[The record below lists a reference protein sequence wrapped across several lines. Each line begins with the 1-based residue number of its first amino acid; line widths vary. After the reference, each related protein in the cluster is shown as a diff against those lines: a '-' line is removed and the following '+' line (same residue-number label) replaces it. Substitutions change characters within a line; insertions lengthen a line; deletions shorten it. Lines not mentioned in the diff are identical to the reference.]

1 MTCLFILTTLTFK
14 WRLVFFVNNVW
25 IFSRELQPFF
35 DISTHLL
42 LSLCGGRWHRLTEAW
57 RTVSASVEQESG
69 ERHVPCG
76 GAAGHWSWGP
86 DEDGVA
92 VRQRGVDAGLAGGKV
107 ISGVCPLGQTLS
119 DTVTGDPGK
128 MARGPSSG
136 PKAVSSPIRS
146 PSRPVPQEPSF
157 IPIAMTGGP
166 AEILRVC
173 DVRITW
179 KDGDRF
185 IHDRLARGNGGNKIS
200 KPSVLISC
208 HLARMNLSARL
219 NVYSQRS
226 LTISTLWGGNNGMR
240 VLTPPQVSIRT
251 NRNCIEISCVC
262 PFFFLRWRY
271 IFERKEVKLGCC
283 FLFCCCCE
291 VKRTQSYGDDALLFT
306 TSKILCWM

>member
-1 MTCLFILTTLTFK
+1 
-14 WRLVFFVNNVW
+14 
-25 IFSRELQPFF
+25 
-35 DISTHLL
+35 
-42 LSLCGGRWHRLTEAW
+42 
-57 RTVSASVEQESG
+57 
-69 ERHVPCG
+69 
-76 GAAGHWSWGP
+76 
-86 DEDGVA
+86 
-92 VRQRGVDAGLAGGKV
+92 
-107 ISGVCPLGQTLS
+107 
-119 DTVTGDPGK
+119 

-226 LTISTLWGGNNGMR
+226 LTISTSWGGNNGMR
-240 VLTPPQVSIRT
+240 VLTPPRVSTRT
-251 NRNCIEISCVC
+251 NRNCFKISCVC
-262 PFFFLRWRY
+262 PFCFLRWRY
-271 IFERKEVKLGCC
+271 TFKRKEVKLGY
-283 FLFCCCCE
+283 FLSCCCC
-291 VKRTQSYGDDALLFT
+291 
-306 TSKILCWM
+306 CC